1 MLFVTTSSFTS
12 VFLIFLDRALVDH
25 WSCLQYVKETDRI
38 LDVGCG
44 SGIQGLSLA
53 VRSSG
58 KAKVICVDINERALK
73 ITKLNFEWNNIDQPT
88 LILGNINSPF
98 GRIFESETTPKPWK
112 NLLGES
118 MTYLV
123 SNPPFLPVPNNN
135 NAISSRHGLFSS
147 GGSTG
152 EEFIQ
157 NLMQLAYTVL
167 DREDPSAIVAIVSEF
182 MNPGM
187 DFDFRLSSWWN
198 DVSPVQA
205 LLFSNEEALDAGV
218 YARRRADSLDEV
230 SIWEHHLQEEGIR
243 TISPGLMFLKRKPT
257 TCSIKPSKEIKNTIH
272 DTNVVDLTHYLVPKT
287 SEGSIWTPTN
297 LGARDFT
304 RYHIK
309 KFQLL

>member
-1 MLFVTTSSFTS
+1 
-12 VFLIFLDRALVDH
+12 
-25 WSCLQYVKETDRI
+25 
-38 LDVGCG
+38 
-44 SGIQGLSLA
+44 
-53 VRSSG
+53 
-58 KAKVICVDINERALK
+58 
-73 ITKLNFEWNNIDQPT
+73 
-88 LILGNINSPF
+88 
-98 GRIFESETTPKPWK
+98 
-112 NLLGES
+112 
-118 MTYLV
+118 
-123 SNPPFLPVPNNN
+123 LPVPNNN